1 MTGSYRSLRIERSD
15 SGLVE
20 VVLMGPGKGN
30 TMGPDYWR
38 EMPEVFTR
46 LDADE
51 SVRAII
57 VRGDGKHFSY
67 GLDLVAMSAELGPLI
82 LGNNLAGARTRLLEL
97 IERFQQSCDR
107 VARCRHPVIAALHG
121 WCVGGG
127 LDLAAACDLRL
138 ASSDAR
144 ISLREVRVAMV
155 ADVGSLQRLP
165 RIIGEA
171 HTRELAYTGR
181 DLDAARALRIG
192 LVTDVY
198 GTPDD
203 LLREARSLART
214 IAANPPLVVQGI
226 KHVMD
231 YCADKSLADGLRF
244 VAVWNAAFLQS
255 SDLGEAMAAFVDKRP
270 PTFTGE

>member
-1 MTGSYRSLRIERSD
+1 MKESHRSLRIERSD
-15 SGLVE
+15 DGLVE
-20 VVLMGPGKGN
+20 VVLTGPGKGN

-38 EMPEVFTR
+38 EMPEVFTA

-57 VRGDGKHFSY
+57 VRGDGKNFSY
-67 GLDLVAMSAELGPLI
+67 GLDLMAMSAELGPLI
-82 LGNNLAGARTRLLEL
+82 QGDNLAAARTRLLDL
-97 IERFQQSCDR
+97 IERFQQACDR

-127 LDLAAACDLRL
+127 LDLAAACDIRL
-138 ASSDAR
+138 ASSDAK
-144 ISLREVRVAMV
+144 ISLREVKVAMV

-181 DLDAARALRIG
+181 DIDSARALRIG

-198 GTPDD
+198 DTPED
-203 LLREARSLART
+203 LLREARALARA

-226 KHVMD
+226 KQVID

-255 SDLGEAMAAFVDKRP
+255 NDLGEAMAAFVEKRP
-270 PTFTGE
+270 AAFKGQ